1 MTKAQAQI
9 LELFQALSEEEK
21 RELAEQLVE
30 QTLRGFYERMTSE
43 QRAQLQDGIGQA
55 DRGEVVDSE
64 AAFDRIARQLNFRRE
79 QR

>member
-9 LELFQALSEEEK
+9 LELFETLSEAER

-30 QTLRGFYERMTSE
+30 QTLRGSFYERMTPE
-43 QRAQLQDGIGQA
+43 QHAQLQDGIDQA
-55 DRGEVVDSE
+55 DRGDVVDSQ

-79 QR
+79 